1 MVRVIEAANQNK
13 HILKLNVGVITNHG
27 LEMLA
32 ELLKE
37 NDSLEELVF
46 EETKDHQKFWTDTGR
61 HAFCRMLKNFTQ
73 LKKVKITS
81 TKEITDNDEKEKH
94 ELFINEIDFYTKI
107 KSNEQRKKKEY
118 AKILS
123 GCEPEAMFEGLTQN
137 IEDKAKNMKM
147 PVRKFFNNTFGILL
161 NDALFKLQKQ

>member
-1 MVRVIEAANQNK
+1 
-13 HILKLNVGVITNHG
+13 
-27 LEMLA
+27 
-32 ELLKE
+32 
-37 NDSLEELVF
+37 
-46 EETKDHQKFWTDTGR
+46 
-61 HAFCRMLKNFTQ
+61 MLKSFTQ

-81 TKEITDNDEKEKH
+81 SKEITDNDEKEKH
-94 ELFINEIDFYTKI
+94 ELFINEIDFYTKM
-107 KSNEQRKKKEY
+107 KSTDQRKKKEY